1 MVAHGPADRIRI
13 IDGFV
18 GIIDEFIRTID
29 LLLENKKIAFKKS
42 LIGQG
47 LDATWLWVK
56 GRSVRLEL
64 KGTCV
69 TMV

>member
-1 MVAHGPADRIRI
+1 MEAQRDRIRI

-29 LLLENKKIAFKKS
+29 LLLENKKIES

-47 LDATWLWVK
+47 LLI
-56 GRSVRLEL
+56 
-64 KGTCV
+64 
-69 TMV
+69 